1 MFSPEAHRG
10 DRAGSLVCALGGL
23 LLALS
28 LSLTACGGGGGG
40 SGSNGGGS
48 GGGATVLSASTAN
61 VSATVSPTAAAP
73 GLQVNLSVANPPT
86 GGTLYSAT
94 TFGGTAVSSASIIW
108 SPNLVNGAQSGALE
122 LMLYLPAFIGSGT
135 FHDTVSI
142 AVCTDSKCA
151 QQIAGSPVSVA
162 VTYTVTGNA
171 VSDAS
176 YVVLPTTLAFDV
188 PSNGAGPSTIVNV
201 TAYDVP
207 PYGAYVFYT
216 SETGGPV
223 ASMSFQQTSA
233 NAEPYAYGTG
243 ALTVNMKLPASLGPG
258 TYNDLITL
266 SICYDTACLKPAAGT
281 PFKIPVTYTV
291 TASAGRE
298 FQEQVIQQNLS
309 ALAVDSTGSVLY
321 GTTIPVSGGP
331 PAQLLEINPTTGA
344 VSTLLNLPALV
355 AQIAPSRD
363 GSYLY
368 VLTGFSVASQL
379 SPPIQVIRVRTS
391 DMTIDQTVPL
401 SSSTNEPAQIAV
413 SPLDSNTWSAAFTNQ
428 ANVWSVAI
436 FDGAVARPNPWST
449 TSDVVYGNEGL
460 WSSDAS
466 TLYILDANLN
476 AVPVSASGLGSGT
489 LLQAGSAAQQGF
501 SYGGNLQLAGGH
513 IYSASGEVLDPNT
526 NTILG
531 QYKLPAGVPY
541 AALTIDTT
549 NNHMFASFDATV
561 ATTAGSSDEGTIE
574 SFNLSTFNPIWIARL
589 PIGTQPVRWGSNGL
603 AWLGPGAT
611 MGTQALYL
619 INGTFVAP

>member
-10 DRAGSLVCALGGL
+10 DRARSLVSALGGL
-23 LLALS
+23 LLVLS

-40 SGSNGGGS
+40 SG
-48 GGGATVLSASTAN
+48 GGATVLSASTSN

-135 FHDTVSI
+135 FHDTVTV

-171 VSDAS
+171 ISDAS
-176 YVVLPTTLAFDV
+176 YVILPTTLAFDV

-298 FQEQVIQQNLS
+298 FQEQIIQQNLS
-309 ALAVDSTGSVLY
+309 TLAVDPTGTVLY
-321 GTTIPVSGGP
+321 GTTIPMSSGPG
-331 PAQLLEINPTTGA
+331 AQLLEINPTTGA
-344 VSTLLNLPALV
+344 VSTVLNLPALV
-355 AQIAPSRD
+355 AQIVPSLD
-363 GSYLY
+363 GAYLY
-368 VLTGFSVASQL
+368 LLTEFSVAAQL

-413 SPLDSNTWSAAFTNQ
+413 SPLNSNTWSAAFTNQ
-428 ANVWSVAI
+428 GVWSVVI
-436 FDGAVARPNPWST
+436 FDGAVARPNSWPSGA
-449 TSDVVYGNEGL
+449 YANEAF

-466 TLYILDANLN
+466 TLYILDADLD

-489 LLQAGSAAQQGF
+489 LLQPGSSGMMGF
-501 SYGGNLQLAGGH
+501 NFGGNLQLAGGL
-513 IYSASGEVLDPNT
+513 IYSANGEVLDPVT
-526 NTILG
+526 NTIVG
-531 QYKLPAGVPY
+531 RYTLPGAVPY
-541 AALTIDTT
+541 APLTIDPA
-549 NNHMFASFDATV
+549 NNRTFAAVYSALV
-561 ATTAGSSDEGTIE
+561 VTTAGSSDQGTIQ
-574 SFNLSTFNPIWIARL
+574 SFNRSTFAPIWIARL
-589 PIGTQPVRWGSNGL
+589 PVGTQPLRWGSNGL
-603 AWLGPGAT
+603 AWIGPGSTPGSA
-611 MGTQALYL
+611 ALYL